1 MQTKMQRLTDP
12 CTGDICCRIRHASGL
27 EIRVTEMPDFSTAYA
42 QFSTRFGSMHRRF
55 RENGKTVLLPAGTAH
70 YLEHKLFEK
79 EDGDI
84 AVRFD
89 ALGASC
95 NAFTDYDR
103 TVYHFHTQ
111 RGFDEALPMLLNFVL
126 TPYFTDESVLRERG
140 IITQE
145 IMEMLD
151 DPASQVL
158 NQLLRGMYHTLPLFP
173 DTLGTPESIAEITP
187 DILRQ
192 CHRIF
197 YHPQNM
203 VLCCAGK
210 VRTEQILA
218 TADRC
223 LEAVPPPDAETVFLP
238 EPETPVQA
246 FLSRRM
252 AVGKQQFMIG
262 FKSQPLDGT
271 ERLRESLL
279 CSLTLDLLTGS
290 ASPLCQRLLHE
301 GLINDTFD
309 TECFAGDGWFAV
321 LAEGESDEPQTVLE
335 AICAEA
341 ERILHEGVDETL
353 FSVLKKAAYGDS
365 ILGMNDPES
374 VCTALTDAFMWD
386 CESPF
391 LRTQLLASLTPEDV
405 CRCLRECFR
414 RDRACL
420 SVIEPDPLQS

>member
-1 MQTKMQRLTDP
+1 MQNEIHYLTDP
-12 CTGDICCRIRHASGL
+12 VTGDVCCRIRHSSGL
-27 EIRVTEMPDFSTAYA
+27 EIRVAEMPEFSTAYA
-42 QFSTRFGSMHRRF
+42 QFSTRFGSIHRCF
-55 RENGKTVLLPAGTAH
+55 RENGKTVFLPAGTAH
-70 YLEHKLFEK
+70 YMEHKLFEK

-89 ALGASC
+89 ELGAAC
-95 NAFTDYDR
+95 NAFTDFDR

-111 RGFDEALPMLLNFVL
+111 RGFDKALGILLRFVL
-126 TPYFTDESVLRERG
+126 TPYFTERTVSRERS
-140 IITQE
+140 IILQE

-151 DPASQVL
+151 DPASQVF
-158 NQLLRGMYHTLPLFP
+158 NQLLRGMYHTLPLYP
-173 DTLGTPESIAEITP
+173 DVLGTPESIMEITP
-187 DILRQ
+187 ELLRQ

-203 VLCCAGK
+203 VLCCAGNISTK
-210 VRTEQILA
+210 QVLA
-218 TADRC
+218 VADRFVKP
-223 LEAVPPPDAETVFLP
+223 VPLPDAETVFLT
-238 EPETPVQA
+238 EPDMPVQERV
-246 FLSRRM
+246 SQRM

-262 FKSQPLDGT
+262 FKSRPLSGT

-290 ASPLCQRLLHE
+290 AAPLCQKMLHD

-321 LAEGESDEPQTVLE
+321 LAEGESDDPQAVLD
-335 AICAEA
+335 AICTEA
-341 ERILHEGVDETL
+341 ERVLREGVDETL

-386 CESPF
+386 CESPY
-391 LRTQLLASLTPEDV
+391 LRTQLLASLTTEDV
-405 CRCLRECFR
+405 CRCLRERFR
-414 RDRACL
+414 RDRTCL
-420 SVIEPDPLQS
+420 SVIAPAPL